1 MYELCR
7 IIFNMI
13 FTVFFRWEIKGAEN
27 IPKTGGLIIAAN
39 HVSNFD
45 PPVIGC
51 ALSRKLH
58 FMAKEELFVN
68 QVLRWAFIKLG
79 SFPVKRASADRVA
92 IRKAMSLLEEG
103 EVLGIFPEGTRS
115 KTGALGRAE
124 PGLAMIALKTGVPIV
139 PTAVMG
145 TNQVFKGT
153 LFPRFKVIFGEPIYI
168 EKGRADK
175 QSMED
180 VGKHVMENIANLIDR
195 G

>member
-7 IIFNMI
+7 IIFTII

-45 PPVIGC
+45 PPVLGC
-51 ALSRKLH
+51 ALPRKLH

-68 QVLRWAFIKLG
+68 PVLRWAFTKLG
-79 SFPVKRASADRVA
+79 SFPVKRASADRMA
-92 IRKAMSLLEEG
+92 IRKAFHLLAEG

-115 KTGALGRAE
+115 KTGTLGRAE

-168 EKGRADK
+168 ERSRADK
-175 QSMED
+175 QSMENI
-180 VGKHVMENIANLIDR
+180 GKHVMENIASLIDR